1 MTLADW
7 LQLLKLV
14 GKCFSNRLHHF
25 VFAQSIPNRPIR
37 WTVIFLQIILPLG
50 KKPLGLRLLHTLE
63 QMGPVYI
70 KIGQLLS
77 TRPDILG
84 MDVCQALAKL
94 QDKVDPVENLDIQAE
109 VEKSTGKLDAF
120 QSIDPVPIASAS
132 IAQVHQAKLQNG
144 VAVVI

>member
-1 MTLADW
+1 MTGADW

-25 VFAQSIPNRPIR
+25 VPAQSIPNRPIR
-37 WTVIFLQIILPLG
+37 WAVIFLQTILPLG

-94 QDKVDPVENLDIQAE
+94 QDKVDPVEAQEPQAN
-109 VEKSTGKLDAF
+109 
-120 QSIDPVPIASAS
+120 Q
-132 IAQVHQAKLQNG
+132 
-144 VAVVI
+144 

>member
-1 MTLADW
+1 MARADW

-14 GKCFSNRLHHF
+14 SKCFGNRLHHF
-25 VFAQSIPNRPIR
+25 IPAQSIPSRPVR
-37 WTVIFLQIILPLG
+37 WTVIFLQTILPLG

-84 MDVCQALAKL
+84 IEVCQALAKL
-94 QDKVDPVENLDIQAE
+94 QDKVDPVANLDIEAE
-109 VEKSTGKLDAF
+109 VEKSIGQTDAF
-120 QSIDPVPIASAS
+120 LSIDPHILNS
-132 IAQVHQAKLQNG
+132 IL
-144 VAVVI
+144 